1 MKGAKILL
9 AVSAAF
15 ALLIGLAMLAS
26 AQAFLEPQGIKV
38 DDHIAVIAHAQASLL
53 LGIGATN
60 LLMLRVNDAKALQM
74 VMAGNVV
81 THLAG
86 LGVNIHALAGDLVT
100 QQVYGDVV
108 GHVVFAALFAFFIM
122 RVGRVST

>member
-9 AVSAAF
+9 VVSAAF

-26 AQAFLEPQGIKV
+26 AKSFLEPQGITV
-38 DDHIAVIAHAQASLL
+38 DDHVAGIAHAQASLL

-74 VMAGNVV
+74 VMAGNIV
-81 THLAG
+81 THVAG
-86 LGVNIHALAGDLVT
+86 LGVNIHALSANLVT

-122 RVGRVST
+122 RVGRAAQ